1 MSFILF
7 SFDMQSFEQLSGLY
21 ESAIEAFVAMTPQE
35 IKTLKDAIFQ
45 ARPKKRKV
53 RTDGSTRT
61 RMRAAP
67 VAAHKVDAK
76 SIRGKEFQ
84 SNHYMNCTIEALL
97 VKGFDM
103 LEFKSPA
110 PATLVSTS
118 DVSIFI
124 YHIYIYLTL

>member
-7 SFDMQSFEQLSGLY
+7 SFDMQSFEPLSGLY
-21 ESAIEAFVAMTPQE
+21 ESTIKVFVDMTPQE
-35 IKTLKDAIFQ
+35 IQTLKDAMFQ

-53 RTDGSTRT
+53 RTGDSKRTKRAGS
-61 RMRAAP
+61 
-67 VAAHKVDAK
+67 VCDAK
-76 SIRGKEFQ
+76 SVRGKELQ

-124 YHIYIYLTL
+124 YHIYMYLTL